1 MYGVGDGTRTHD
13 NRNHNPGLYQ
23 LSYSHHQILARPT
36 GFEPVTLGLEGRCSI
51 QLSYGRFD
59 MLSKFGL
66 VGVKGFEPPT
76 SCSQS
81 RRATR
86 LRYTPPQVRNRIM
99 QEFYKECKCFDEK
112 NLKIFRLGDSDIVFD
127 IVIAQRNASCFGVV
141 VRCNLISD
149 VP

>member
-1 MYGVGDGTRTHD
+1 MAAFLYLRRRNEKTKPKLRFLFNEAETSSKNYGVGNGTRPHD

-59 MLSKFGL
+59 ILSKFGL

-99 QEFYKECKCFDEK
+99 QDF
-112 NLKIFRLGDSDIVFD
+112 
-127 IVIAQRNASCFGVV
+127 
-141 VRCNLISD
+141 
-149 VP
+149 